1 MKSLFRFDPDLVARG
16 TEEFWVPALLAAAG
30 SGAQAINQK
39 NANSRQQAGEVQTI
53 LNQQKLQGQ
62 GNSQVKAL
70 TNQIAQNT
78 PDQLAKQATGQYVDV
93 LRKNAA
99 GTAKGG
105 SGGASILF
113 GAPTSSLPT
122 TINAGSRYK
131 ADTAASQSETEDYG
145 NQLAGEMGQIDAATR
160 QRQNEGLAQNTL
172 GTNLNLLGAQSY
184 TQNFADQ
191 LRAQA
196 SGQQSPW
203 LSLIGS
209 VLSGTGNTLAKN
221 AGSKTPIANGNVY
234 GSGAVGGTYGLPGSP
249 AVAPSVNPWFDTSA
263 QSRP

>member
-1 MKSLFRFDPDLVARG
+1 MKSMFRFDSTLVCRG

-30 SGAQAINQK
+30 TGANYVNTQ

-53 LNQQKLQGQ
+53 LDQQKLQQQ

-70 TNQIAQNT
+70 TQQIAQDT
-78 PDQLAKQATGQYVDV
+78 PDQLAAQATGKYVQA
-93 LRKNAA
+93 LRQNAA
-99 GTAKGG
+99 GTQKGG
-105 SGGASILF
+105 SGGSSILF
-113 GAPTSSLPT
+113 GQPTSSLPA

-131 ADTAASQSETEDYG
+131 ADAAASQNEVSDFG

-160 QRQNEGLAQNTL
+160 QRQNEGLAANTL

-196 SGQQSPW
+196 SGQSSPW
-203 LSLIGS
+203 LSLLGN
-209 VLSGTGNTLAKN
+209 VLSGTGNALSKN
-221 AGSKTPIANGNVY
+221 TSSKTVPGLISGQYSGGYQPTPGNGVDFV
-234 GSGAVGGTYGLPGSP
+234 SGAGP
-249 AVAPSVNPWFDTSA
+249 
-263 QSRP
+263 